1 MRTPFTFPLLY
12 RCIFIT
18 FLLRY
23 HQDTH
28 LWLFTLLNLSAHVLS
43 KLNSRQKS
51 LERLRVGNWTLSLRG
66 KGGWDRDM
74 VVRLSFR
81 DREIQ
86 FQGGGNGSTFQALH
100 FLGDLLLWVLGGTA
114 RIKGH
119 TIPGVIRVPS
129 EDECVQK
136 FYQTTFSSSQSVGHS
151 VKGMR
156 LHVNYKTLKLVS
168 QGVMIGCYHKIKFNF
183 L

>member
-1 MRTPFTFPLLY
+1 M
-12 RCIFIT
+12 
-18 FLLRY
+18 
-23 HQDTH
+23 
-28 LWLFTLLNLSAHVLS
+28 LS

-74 VVRLSFR
+74 VVRFSFR

-86 FQGGGNGSTFQALH
+86 FQGGGNGSTALH
-100 FLGDLLLWVLGGTA
+100 FLGELLLWVLGGTA

-129 EDECVQK
+129 EDEYVQK

-151 VKGMR
+151 V
-156 LHVNYKTLKLVS
+156 LKRDVAASELQNFETCFTRGGDRVLPF
-168 QGVMIGCYHKIKFNF
+168 QLFKICSKADSA
-183 L
+183 